1 MEEYN
6 TDHKPRRKLS
16 RYINIQQNRFS
27 IIYCILFWCLW
38 LWIGAYNIYT
48 EYDELKKEGWIL
60 IMLLFMAGFWILFI
74 SVGLFQLNKR
84 TKRKN
89 LKERLELERIRVI
102 ATITKIKPIWIMFK
116 FWSSVIM
123 WRWSWFK
130 ICAEYKWEKYES
142 PKIPTNVTKY
152 VKEWD
157 KIPVFIDPQNPTKYY
172 MDIDNINSY

>member
-1 MEEYN
+1 M
-6 TDHKPRRKLS
+6 T
-16 RYINIQQNRFS
+16 
-27 IIYCILFWCLW
+27 
-38 LWIGAYNIYT
+38 
-48 EYDELKKEGWIL
+48 
-60 IMLLFMAGFWILFI
+60 GFWILFI
-74 SVGLFQLNKR
+74 SVGLFQLNKK

-89 LKERLELERIRVI
+89 LKERLELEWIRII

-123 WRWSWFK
+123 WRWLWFK
-130 ICAEYKWEKYES
+130 ICAEYKWGKYES